1 MSPNEHRRNQHPN
14 SSPNHAFE
22 TNSRF
27 FPVISSQ
34 VAYRNNELNSNV
46 PTSPR
51 NPTNRPSTPSN
62 SPARPQ
68 LALNDGMFYVRPE
81 SDSQSLN
88 LEEQD
93 VELSNTDPNRAPNS
107 SPVSPHQ
114 EVIASALGFSS
125 NSRVYQL
132 SATNSSN
139 GAHNSTM
146 SLMGSL
152 VDSPSSKEIRKYLA
166 SRPVTA
172 PTGHRKRI
180 IKLTKPD
187 HNLEAPGL
195 KDDFYCNVVSWSKMT
210 NRIAVGLNKSVY
222 SWSTNNDVVL
232 MHHDNYITVTAVS
245 YSDHDY
251 ILIGKDNG
259 EVLMLSQREN
269 AIKATL
275 SNHDRSIFCFQWF
288 PGSRQFLAGD
298 SKGDVLCVNV
308 TEDSMG
314 NVSLRIQCILE
325 CHQQQ
330 ICGLALSN
338 DSQLLAVGGNDNC
351 CSIWDVSDVLAPKI
365 KSVLPHKAAVKAI
378 AFCPWANSI
387 LATGGGSN
395 DRTIRFWHA
404 NTGTLLN
411 TFAAKAQV
419 TSLFWCKDRK
429 ELISTFGYGNSEK
442 PLLLSVFSYPEMTPL
457 IEVSSTTYLRCLSA
471 CQSPDRSS
479 ICVAANDSFVRIYK
493 IWQSTEGPPLSPG
506 SRSIGIYG
514 SSLIE
519 MYEGITR
526 GDILR

>member
-46 PTSPR
+46 PTLPR

-139 GAHNSTM
+139 GAHNTTM

-330 ICGLALSN
+330 ICG
-338 DSQLLAVGGNDNC
+338 
-351 CSIWDVSDVLAPKI
+351 KYY
-365 KSVLPHKAAVKAI
+365 
-378 AFCPWANSI
+378 F
-387 LATGGGSN
+387 
-395 DRTIRFWHA
+395 
-404 NTGTLLN
+404 
-411 TFAAKAQV
+411 
-419 TSLFWCKDRK
+419 
-429 ELISTFGYGNSEK
+429 
-442 PLLLSVFSYPEMTPL
+442 
-457 IEVSSTTYLRCLSA
+457 
-471 CQSPDRSS
+471 
-479 ICVAANDSFVRIYK
+479 
-493 IWQSTEGPPLSPG
+493 
-506 SRSIGIYG
+506 
-514 SSLIE
+514 
-519 MYEGITR
+519 
-526 GDILR
+526 

>member
-1 MSPNEHRRNQHPN
+1 MSSNGHRRTQHPN

-34 VAYRNNELNSNV
+34 IAYRNNESSSNV
-46 PTSPR
+46 PTLPR

-62 SPARPQ
+62 SPGRPQ

-81 SDSQSLN
+81 SGSQSLN

-93 VELSNTDPNRAPNS
+93 AELSNTDSNGTPNS

-125 NSRVYQL
+125 HSRVYQL

-152 VDSPSSKEIRKYLA
+152 VDSPSSKDIRKYLA
-166 SRPVTA
+166 SRPSTA
-172 PTGHRKRI
+172 PTGHRKRT

-269 AIKATL
+269 AVKATL

-288 PGSRQFLAGD
+288 PDSRQFLAGD
-298 SKGDVLCVNV
+298 SKGDVLYVKI

-314 NVSLRIQCILE
+314 NVSLRLQCILE

-330 ICGLALSN
+330 ICG
-338 DSQLLAVGGNDNC
+338 
-351 CSIWDVSDVLAPKI
+351 KYY
-365 KSVLPHKAAVKAI
+365 
-378 AFCPWANSI
+378 F
-387 LATGGGSN
+387 
-395 DRTIRFWHA
+395 
-404 NTGTLLN
+404 
-411 TFAAKAQV
+411 
-419 TSLFWCKDRK
+419 
-429 ELISTFGYGNSEK
+429 
-442 PLLLSVFSYPEMTPL
+442 
-457 IEVSSTTYLRCLSA
+457 
-471 CQSPDRSS
+471 
-479 ICVAANDSFVRIYK
+479 
-493 IWQSTEGPPLSPG
+493 
-506 SRSIGIYG
+506 
-514 SSLIE
+514 
-519 MYEGITR
+519 
-526 GDILR
+526 